1 MLKFKL
7 FKCKIFA
14 HWAHIDI
21 NTGTID
27 TEEYKNG
34 EGGRETRFEKLPVQ
48 YYAHLPG

>member
-1 MLKFKL
+1 M
-7 FKCKIFA
+7 FA

-34 EGGRETRFEKLPVQ
+34 EGGRGTRFEKLPVQ